1 MIVLNLDPA
10 SHTMLLHLETV
21 TRDNNALDSTTTYHQ
36 CLNIVPPVYLLIE
49 EMMKDSKY
57 LTQMNPVDIV
67 ENLVDEIL
75 TLNN

>member
-1 MIVLNLDPA
+1 
-10 SHTMLLHLETV
+10 MLLIQLQHIINVLTLFHPF
-21 TRDNNALDSTTTYHQ
+21 T
-36 CLNIVPPVYLLIE
+36 YLLIE

>member
-1 MIVLNLDPA
+1 
-10 SHTMLLHLETV
+10 MLLIQLQSIINVLTLFHLF
-21 TRDNNALDSTTTYHQ
+21 
-36 CLNIVPPVYLLIE
+36 YLLIE
-49 EMMKDSKY
+49 KMMKDSKY